1 MTAAVRPG
9 APVAGPALGAVRLG
23 AQPMSGLGPDV
34 EVPSYDVA
42 SLRPGIV
49 HLGTGAFHRAHQA
62 VYLHDLAQSGASDR
76 WGVVGSS
83 LRSHATVR
91 RLARQDGLYSVT
103 EVGHESRTVRV
114 VGVLRD
120 QVDAVADPAALVRR
134 MADPHTQ
141 VVTLTITAPAYAAA
155 VPTPPGIPAPSPV
168 DAFELVVDALAR
180 RRRAGRGPF
189 TVMSC
194 DNLPDNGRAARACVL
209 AVAEAR
215 DPRLAAWI
223 ERHVTFPSTMVDRIT
238 PPSDA
243 EHAAWLRRR
252 HGLIDAAP
260 VVCESFRQWVVED
273 SFCAE
278 RPPLDTVGVQM
289 VADAR
294 PFVAMKTSLLNASHV
309 ALGFL
314 GGRAGH
320 GTTADAMRD
329 QVLAATVSR
338 MMRLEVAPLLAH
350 VPGVD
355 LDAYVADL
363 LGRLANPA
371 LGDPLERLRGR
382 GSVRV
387 LNYLAPPLRRA
398 VHAGAP
404 RAVLTDTLAAWIDQL
419 AHDADAPEV
428 ATDPAASMLVPLAR
442 GAAHDVRPFLVA
454 AGLGDLA
461 AVPAFV
467 ASVQRRLTTGE
478 DRARAAAS

>member
-1 MTAAVRPG
+1 VTAAVQPE
-9 APVAGPALGAVRLG
+9 ATTAGSVRRAVRLG
-23 AQPMSGLGPDV
+23 AHPMRGLGPDV
-34 EVPSYDVA
+34 EVPSYDVR
-42 SLRPGIV
+42 SLRPGVV

-62 VYLHDLAQSGASDR
+62 VYLHDLAQSGVSDQ

-83 LRSHATVR
+83 LRSNTTVR

-103 EVGHESRTVRV
+103 EVGSESRSVRV

-120 QVDAVADPAALVRR
+120 QVDAVADPGALVRR
-134 MADPHTQ
+134 MADEQTQ

-155 VPTPPGIPAPSPV
+155 VRSPGSPVPAPV
-168 DAFELVVDALAR
+168 DAFDLVVEALAR
-180 RRRAGRGPF
+180 RRAAGRGPF

-209 AVAEAR
+209 AAAEVR
-215 DPRLAAWI
+215 DPHLAAWI

-238 PPSDA
+238 PPTDA
-243 EHAAWLRRR
+243 EHTAWLKRR

-278 RPPLDTVGVQM
+278 RPPLDAVGVQM

-314 GGRAGH
+314 GGRAGYD
-320 GTTADAMRD
+320 TTADAMRD
-329 QVLAATVSR
+329 EVLAATVSR
-338 MMRLEVAPLLAH
+338 MMRHEVVPLLDD

-355 LDAYVADL
+355 LDGYCADL
-363 LGRLANPA
+363 LGRFANRTLA
-371 LGDPLERLRGR
+371 DPLERLRGR

-398 VHAGAP
+398 VRAGAP
-404 RAVLTDTLAAWIDQL
+404 RAGLTDTLAAWVDHL
-419 AHDADAPEV
+419 AHHADAPEV
-428 ATDPAASMLVPLAR
+428 ATDPAAATLVPLAR
-442 GAAHDVRPFLVA
+442 GAAHDVRPFLAA
-454 AGLGDLA
+454 AGLEDLA
-461 AVPAFV
+461 AVPTFV
-467 ASVQRRLTTGE
+467 ASVQRRLTAE
-478 DRARAAAS
+478 DDQTRAAAS